1 MVKILH
7 TADIHLDSP
16 FSLLDVKKAQVR
28 RNEMRGT
35 FTSLMMYAKME
46 KFDMVILAGDV
57 FDTEFA
63 TKETMELLV
72 SQFAQNPECR
82 FVISP
87 GNHDPL
93 TPKGAYSKVEF
104 PPNVYIFNSDDV
116 TKFSFD
122 DIGVDVYGWA
132 FLDAEKEENPLRRG
146 AIELDPGKINILA
159 VHADMTAADSTCC
172 PMNERD
178 IERSGFD
185 YVALG
190 HIHAGGEV
198 KKAGN
203 TYYAYSGCLEGRS
216 FDECGPKGAIV
227 CKIDTD
233 GGKKEFSFGQKRFSI
248 RRYEKAAIDVS
259 DTKTEEDVI
268 EKIKALMRKYSMGE
282 DTLLRVRM
290 FGTVSP
296 KWKIDVS
303 KITETELGVFYFEL
317 RDETQPLLDYEA
329 LMDDISIRG
338 AFFRELLP
346 KLKSEDPEERKIAAA
361 ALRYGLAALEGEDIG
376 EF

>member
-16 FSLLDVKKAQVR
+16 FSLFDVKKAQVR
-28 RNEMRGT
+28 RSEMRGT

-46 KFDMVILAGDV
+46 KFDIVILAGDV
-57 FDTEFA
+57 FDSEFA
-63 TKETMELLV
+63 TKETMELIV
-72 SQFAQNPECR
+72 SQFEQNPDCR
-82 FVISP
+82 FIIAP

-104 PPNVYIFNSDDV
+104 PSNVYIFNSDDV
-116 TKFSFD
+116 TKISFD

-132 FLDAEKEENPLRRG
+132 FTDTEKEENPLRRG
-146 AIELDPGKINILA
+146 DIALDKSKINILA
-159 VHADMTAADSTCC
+159 VHADMSAADSVYC
-172 PMNERD
+172 PMTEAD

-227 CKIDTD
+227 CNVNSEG
-233 GGKKEFSFGQKRFSI
+233 GGKEFTFSQKRFSR
-248 RRYEKAAIDVS
+248 RRYEKGAVDVS
-259 DTKTEEDVI
+259 DTKSTEDVV
-268 EKIKALMRKYSMGE
+268 EKIKALVKKYGMGD
-282 DTLLRVRM
+282 DTLLRVRL

-296 KWKIDVS
+296 SWKIDMS
-303 KITETELGVFYFEL
+303 KLNEQTFGLFYIEV
-317 RDETQPLLDYEA
+317 RDETLPLLDYEA
-329 LMDDISIRG
+329 LMEDISIRG

-346 KLKSEDPEERKIAAA
+346 KLKSDDAEERRIASA

-376 EF
+376 DV